1 MNFQLPL
8 PKNLIGHHQN
18 GTRNICNLK
27 VLYYQR
33 AGKHSSETS
42 LKYDKLSNS
51 TGKNT
56 FHALPAQATTISSP
70 LLSLARARVS
80 RSGHSCFFFG
90 RRREEAK
97 CRTEI
102 SPENGR
108 QNTKWFV
115 ASPRLRMISCSVWS
129 AVPHLSCGKSEAFSI
144 SSNESARGFSPT
156 ARRSGSRTAR
166 QRVKDMGTYKV
177 YRKLRS
183 SVMNKSHVS
192 QR

>member
-1 MNFQLPL
+1 MFQVDIFAHVFLLSSNRFQERFRRLLSIFSFSLVSFPIL
-8 PKNLIGHHQN
+8 TYGTQFSSGFPYRISNKSPEKDKNKEE
-18 GTRNICNLK
+18 TRREIHPERPRL
-27 VLYYQR
+27 LGQR

-108 QNTKWFV
+108 QNTK
-115 ASPRLRMISCSVWS
+115 
-129 AVPHLSCGKSEAFSI
+129 
-144 SSNESARGFSPT
+144 
-156 ARRSGSRTAR
+156 
-166 QRVKDMGTYKV
+166 
-177 YRKLRS
+177 
-183 SVMNKSHVS
+183 
-192 QR
+192 